1 MTKDQ
6 AREFI
11 IARGTDKLTPA
22 KSKVSGKVT
31 YICPLCNNGAGK
43 DGTGITSPDGGKH
56 YKCFKCDFYGDIIDL
71 IGAQYNLTEYNDKL
85 QKACELYGIQI
96 DGTPSSN
103 AYKSHTQDIH
113 IHTTQPQED
122 EEEEADYTSFYR
134 ECAAR
139 IEETDYPQR
148 RGLSLPTLKR
158 FLVGFCPDWK
168 HPKSPKAPGSPRLII
183 PTSKSS
189 YLARETRAIADIP
202 EADKKYIREKE
213 KAGKTCLFNVKA
225 IDTADKPI
233 IVVEGEIDALSV
245 IEVGGESIGL
255 GGTSGVRMLL
265 NRLEKGTKPKHP
277 LILSLDTD
285 QAGRDAEAKLKA
297 GLDSLKIPY
306 YCINVA
312 EGYKDPNDVLCA
324 DKVGFKTIID
334 YVEAYPNELERD
346 KLQKESALASFPMFM
361 KHIEDSKIRAY
372 IPTGF
377 SSLDNLLDGGLY
389 AGLYVIGAIS
399 SLGKTT
405 FCLQMAD
412 QIAKSGHD
420 VLIFSLEMA
429 RDELIAKS
437 LSRLTFLYDKSDK
450 YRNSKT
456 VRGILTGSRWEGY
469 NQEEK
474 TLIDVAIEQYKG
486 YAGHIYITEGVGDVG
501 IKEIR
506 ERVEKH
512 THITGTAPVVIIDY
526 LQIISP
532 ADPHFTDK
540 QNTDKAVLELKRLSR
555 DKNIAIIGISS
566 FNRDNYT
573 SPVNLASFKESG
585 AIEYSSDVLIGLQ
598 YEGMDYQESE
608 TEKQRE
614 KRIRSLMSEAIKK
627 AKDGEAQK
635 IEIKIL
641 KNRSGS
647 KGAASLF
654 YYPKFSCF
662 KDVPASVEEK
672 TEWLPLSEDL
682 NIF

>member
-1 MTKDQ
+1 MTREE
-6 AREFI
+6 AREYI
-11 IARGTDKLTPA
+11 ISRGTEHLTPA
-22 KSKVSGKVT
+22 KNKVGGKPS
-31 YICPLCNNGAGK
+31 YICPLCQNGTGR
-43 DGTGITSPDGGKH
+43 DGTGITSPDGGAH

-71 IGAQYNLTEYNDKL
+71 IGAEHNLTDYNEKL
-85 QKACELYGIQI
+85 QKACELYGIQV
-96 DGTPSSN
+96 DGKASN
-103 AYKSHTQDIH
+103 NHNTYTRDIH
-113 IHTTQPQED
+113 TRPTQST
-122 EEEEADYTSFYR
+122 EEEEAEADYTSFYR

-139 IEETDYPQR
+139 IGETDYPQR
-148 RGLSLPTLKR
+148 RGLTLPTLKR
-158 FLVGFCPDWK
+158 FLIGFCSDWK
-168 HPKSPKAPGSPRLII
+168 HPKKPNAPGSPRLII
-183 PTSKSS
+183 PTSRSS
-189 YLARETRAIADIP
+189 YLARDVRSEIP
-202 EADKKYIREKE
+202 EADKAYIREKE
-213 KAGKTCLFNVKA
+213 KTGKTSLFNEKC

-255 GGTSGVRMLL
+255 GGTGNVKKLL
-265 NRLEKGTKPKHP
+265 DRLENGTKPKHP

-285 QAGRDAEAKLKA
+285 QAGREAEAKLKD
-297 GLDSLKIPY
+297 GLDRLKIPY
-306 YCINVA
+306 FCINIA
-312 EGYKDPNDVLCA
+312 EGYKDPNDVLIA
-324 DKVGFKTIID
+324 DRVGFKAIID
-334 YVEAYPNELERD
+334 YVEQYPNEIERD

-361 KHIEDSKIRAY
+361 KHIEDSKTRAY

-377 SSLDNLLDGGLY
+377 SSLDGLLDGGLY
-389 AGLYVIGAIS
+389 PGLYVIGAIS

-412 QIAKSGHD
+412 QIAKQGHD

-437 LSRLTFLYDKSDK
+437 LSRLTFQYDRTDK
-450 YRNSKT
+450 TRNAKT
-456 VRGILTGSRWEGY
+456 VRGILTGSRWDGY
-469 NQEEK
+469 SHEEK

-486 YAGHIYITEGVGDVG
+486 FAGHIYITEGVGDVG

-506 ERVEKH
+506 DRVEKH

-598 YEGMDYQESE
+598 YEGMDF
-608 TEKQRE
+608 EKGENEKTRD
-614 KRIRSLMSEAIKK
+614 KRIRELVNDNIRK

-647 KGAASLF
+647 KGSASLF

-662 KDVPASVEEK
+662 KDVPASVDESDK
-672 TEWLPLSEDL
+672 WIPISENL